1 MDLVTANKQLTAI
14 IEMLKDAEPS
24 DYVAFDNFYKSI
36 YNKALEGYDIVLAS
50 RKLRQDGF
58 FKKLFSKLF
67 YKVFNYLS
75 GIDA

>member
-36 YNKALEGYDIVLAS
+36 YNKALEVVSIINDNT
-50 RKLRQDGF
+50 K
-58 FKKLFSKLF
+58 
-67 YKVFNYLS
+67 
-75 GIDA
+75 